1 MRAWGLTVALGVV
14 VASLFTLGCAEWECG
29 YGGPGCS
36 APGLQGVC
44 GGQLVREAPTDVR
57 IVSFDDT
64 GAHEARVTSVD
75 PSERIEVTRLSMG
88 RFRLTGHV
96 DGATT
101 LTMQIEGWASPQ
113 HFDLVIAAGDAG
125 APDASASADAGCASV
140 RGR

>member
-1 MRAWGLTVALGVV
+1 MRARGLSLARGVL
-14 VASLFTLGCAEWECG
+14 VASLFALGCAEWECG

-57 IVSFDDT
+57 VVYFDDT

-75 PSERIEVTRLSMG
+75 ASDAIEVAQLSMG

-101 LTMQIEGWASPQ
+101 LTMQIEGWAAPQ

-125 APDASASADAGCASV
+125 APDASASADAGCAGV